1 MLSSIQTKLIALSVA
16 LLVAFFLYTYTS
28 GLVNENKLL
37 QASVESYKLEAQRNA
52 DTANSN
58 AEKLLRFTER
68 NKEQQLSILKMQ
80 QEIADIK
87 KNEHTQDTEIIQ
99 YVATLPEGFEKACLN
114 MPVNSILN
122 GMSK

>member
-1 MLSSIQTKLIALSVA
+1 MFQSIQTKLIALFVA
-16 LLVAFFLYTYTS
+16 LLAAFFLYTYTS

-80 QEIADIK
+80 QEIDGIR
-87 KNEHTQDTEIIQ
+87 KNEHTQDTEIIK

-114 MPVNSILN
+114 MPVSSILN

>member
-1 MLSSIQTKLIALSVA
+1 MFQSIQTKLIALSVT
-16 LLVAFFLYTYTS
+16 LLAAFFLYTYTS

-37 QASVESYKLEAQRNA
+37 QASVESYKLEAERNA

-68 NKEQQLSILKMQ
+68 NKAQQESILKMQ

-114 MPVNSILN
+114 MPVSSVISGL
-122 GMSK
+122 SK

>member
-1 MLSSIQTKLIALSVA
+1 MFQSIQTKLILLSVS
-16 LLVAFFLYTYTS
+16 LLVVLFSYTYVS
-28 GLVNENKLL
+28 GVVSENKLL

-80 QEIADIK
+80 QEIANIK

-114 MPVNSILN
+114 MPVSPILN

>member
-1 MLSSIQTKLIALSVA
+1 MFQSIQTKLIALTVA
-16 LLVAFFLYTYTS
+16 LLAAFFLYTYTS
-28 GLVNENKLL
+28 GLSNENKLL
-37 QASVESYKLEAQRNA
+37 QASVESYKLEAERNA

-68 NKEQQLSILKMQ
+68 NKAQQESILKMQ

-87 KNEHTQDTEIIQ
+87 KNEHTQDTEIIK

-114 MPVNSILN
+114 MPVSSVISGL
-122 GMSK
+122 SK

>member
-1 MLSSIQTKLIALSVA
+1 MFQSIQTKLIALSVA
-16 LLVAFFLYTYTS
+16 LLAAFFLYTYTS
-28 GLVNENKLL
+28 GLVSENKLL

-80 QEIADIK
+80 QEIVDIK
-87 KNEHTQDTEIIQ
+87 KNEHTQDTEIIK
-99 YVATLPEGFEKACLN
+99 YVATLPEGFEKSCLN
-114 MPVNSILN
+114 MPVSPIIN